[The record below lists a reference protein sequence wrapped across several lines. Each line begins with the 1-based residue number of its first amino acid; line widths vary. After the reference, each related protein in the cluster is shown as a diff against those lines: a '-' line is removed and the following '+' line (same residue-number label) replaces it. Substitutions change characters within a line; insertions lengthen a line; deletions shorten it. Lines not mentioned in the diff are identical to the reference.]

1 MRAVVIKCTGSW
13 YLVKN
18 NSQVFKCRAQGKFR
32 IHNIKSTNP
41 IVVGD
46 IVDVFKEKE
55 SWMITKIHPRKNYI
69 LRKSVNLSKQTH
81 VIASNLDQAMLMV
94 TVKYPVTTTSFIDR
108 FLATTAA
115 YGISTIIVFNKLD
128 IYNSKNRNFVF
139 IRFVLLLLLLLL
151 LRHELS
157 HSDQDQ
163 T

>member
-18 NSQVFKCRAQGKFR
+18 NSKVVKCRVQGKFR
-32 IHNIKSTNP
+32 THNIKSTNP

-46 IVDVFKEKE
+46 IVDVSKEKE
-55 SWMITKIHPRKNYI
+55 SWMITKIYPRKNYI

-108 FLATTAA
+108 FLATTSA
-115 YGISTIIVFNKLD
+115 YGIPTIIVFNGEEVKRFQAD
-128 IYNSKNRNFVF
+128 ISFAMKATKEDVQEVVDE
-139 IRFVLLLLLLLL
+139 IIM
-151 LRHELS
+151 
-157 HSDQDQ
+157 DQF
-163 T
+163 